1 MRFLG
6 MIVIAFIAYAVVE
19 LATPMLFQQPLGVPN
34 FLPGVVFAGIV
45 GFLMRYWDGW
55 LGGIQKPFQKQTIT
69 LETKETPFAIAFSG
83 CLTFFTGVF
92 VIASLAVVGGFL
104 LLTNPPPFLQEVI
117 TRLTSAPL
125 ISDK

>member
-1 MRFLG
+1 MG

-55 LGGIQKPFQKQTIT
+55 LGDIRKPFQKQAAS
-69 LETKETPFAIAFSG
+69 LEARDSAASIAFSG

-92 VIASLAVVGGFL
+92 VIASLVVLGGYY